1 MEKRRPT
8 LAELFLFERSV
19 KYRGDKDRAKSVVS
33 IGKDEEKVEA
43 DDCSGWW
50 DCWGRCAAGR
60 VGGAGL
66 GALGGAAVAGR
77 GCTVVLPIVGTITC
91 GTVGTVA
98 GGLFGGLA
106 GASQSC

>member
-1 MEKRRPT
+1 MQKSRPT

-19 KYRGDKDRAKSVVS
+19 KYRGEKDRAKSFGAN
-33 IGKDEEKVEA
+33 GKDEEKVEA

-50 DCWGRCAAGR
+50 DCWGRCAAGI

-66 GALGGAAVAGR
+66 GALGGAAVAG
-77 GCTVVLPIVGTITC
+77 GGSTVVLPIVGTVAC
-91 GTVGTVA
+91 GTVGAVA
-98 GGLFGGLA
+98 GGVFGGLA